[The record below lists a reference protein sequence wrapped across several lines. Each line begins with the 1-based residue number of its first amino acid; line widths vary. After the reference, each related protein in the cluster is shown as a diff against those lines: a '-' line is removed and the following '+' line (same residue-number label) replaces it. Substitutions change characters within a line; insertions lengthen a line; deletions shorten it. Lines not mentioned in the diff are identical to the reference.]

1 MEAWRLGERAPGEVK
16 LWRFAGRSFCFD
28 NWPDRVGKR
37 WLEEEEKQS
46 LLSKGEAVSGAGG
59 FGVFDRALCSSGGAS
74 RKRRF
79 SCETQRGRMSR
90 RAAGD
95 ARGPALSAGCHTC
108 PTAQEGPRLVLA
120 NPLEGSAGPGLG
132 SMKETALDSSRNS
145 EFFLKTGLNR
155 SCQRVQKGEAYPVAQ
170 FLLSLFDTGN
180 GSRNSS

>member
-145 EFFLKTGLNR
+145 EFFLKTGLNG